1 MSTSGTQRP
10 DGGPTALPAG
20 PQPPVYD
27 SKALLRDGREIFIR
41 HAGETYRLRVTRQN
55 KLILTK

>member
-1 MSTSGTQRP
+1 MKPSQADTPVPVTHAEFKTSTRVYESGH
-10 DGGPTALPAG
+10 LFHAG
-20 PQPPVYD
+20 KEV
-27 SKALLRDGREIFIR
+27 LIR